1 MSEKNPV
8 LNDFPDPCFNAF
20 IMMRFRETDTHR
32 AILDALSSSL
42 AFYGINALRADQR
55 SYCDSLWGNVRFYI
69 EACDLGIAVFEQLDD
84 KDFNPN
90 VSLEL
95 GYMMARRK
103 KFLLLKEASLPS
115 LPTDIVG
122 NLYHTFSRADVCS
135 SIDTAIRRWLRDIG
149 IAKSPAEKLVLFV
162 SYGGTCRCA
171 MAKVILEQLLQGR
184 QLPYRLRVES
194 IAHKFGSTGRASK
207 GARRAVEELFGR
219 DLLKAHRVT
228 HQNPGL
234 LADADLILPMDAD
247 CAKNLPPD
255 KTILFNRFFGRDGE
269 VPNPWPDKTP
279 DAHDKYKH
287 CIQHLH
293 STLSPGLETL
303 LTRLANETNAV

>member
-122 NLYHTFSRADVCS
+122 NLYQTFLAQTSVPQSTRQFVAGYV
-135 SIDTAIRRWLRDIG
+135 TLALR
-149 IAKSPAEKLVLFV
+149 S
-162 SYGGTCRCA
+162 
-171 MAKVILEQLLQGR
+171 LQ
-184 QLPYRLRVES
+184 P
-194 IAHKFGSTGRASK
+194 
-207 GARRAVEELFGR
+207 
-219 DLLKAHRVT
+219 
-228 HQNPGL
+228 
-234 LADADLILPMDAD
+234 
-247 CAKNLPPD
+247 KNWCFL
-255 KTILFNRFFGRDGE
+255 
-269 VPNPWPDKTP
+269 
-279 DAHDKYKH
+279 
-287 CIQHLH
+287 
-293 STLSPGLETL
+293 
-303 LTRLANETNAV
+303 

>member
-1 MSEKNPV
+1 M
-8 LNDFPDPCFNAF
+8 
-20 IMMRFRETDTHR
+20 
-32 AILDALSSSL
+32 
-42 AFYGINALRADQR
+42 
-55 SYCDSLWGNVRFYI
+55 
-69 EACDLGIAVFEQLDD
+69 
-84 KDFNPN
+84 
-90 VSLEL
+90 
-95 GYMMARRK
+95 
-103 KFLLLKEASLPS
+103 
-115 LPTDIVG
+115 
-122 NLYHTFSRADVCS
+122 
-135 SIDTAIRRWLRDIG
+135 
-149 IAKSPAEKLVLFV
+149 LFV

-171 MAKVILEQLLQGR
+171 IAKVILEQLLQGR

-194 IAHKFGSTGRASK
+194 IAHNFGSTGRASK

-234 LADADLILPMDAD
+234 LADADLILPMDPTVLRTFLPTRLSFLTAFLD
-247 CAKNLPPD
+247 VTAKSGSLA
-255 KTILFNRFFGRDGE
+255 
-269 VPNPWPDKTP
+269 DKTP